1 MFQSICSA
9 SASVSVC
16 PSPLKASAECAKR
29 APTIISCV
37 HMLISVFTGKWWP
50 LKLNYFHLVC
60 AGDTLKIGDI
70 AYKLKKPQ
78 NPELVPVKHSM
89 WFCLFFCTNC
99 NYVWNKKNKKSCNWF
114 NKFFKYLFPFDLP
127 VSESLPQAVVQHL
140 RWIMQKDL
148 LGQDVFLIGPPG
160 PLRRSIAMQYL
171 VSIFFKLLHTL

>member
-1 MFQSICSA
+1 MIIHPERMDSGHWHREPNGHSVVSYMSDFFYKLLLKFPPLLLQTLSTHSQFLEGQLLLESVMFQSICSA

-29 APTIISCV
+29 APAIISCV
-37 HMLISVFTGKWWP
+37 HLLISVFTGKWWP
-50 LKLNYFHLVC
+50 LKLNYFHLVF

-99 NYVWNKKNKKSCNWF
+99 NYYVWNKKKK
-114 NKFFKYLFPFDLP
+114 LQL
-127 VSESLPQAVVQHL
+127 
-140 RWIMQKDL
+140 
-148 LGQDVFLIGPPG
+148 
-160 PLRRSIAMQYL
+160 
-171 VSIFFKLLHTL
+171 T